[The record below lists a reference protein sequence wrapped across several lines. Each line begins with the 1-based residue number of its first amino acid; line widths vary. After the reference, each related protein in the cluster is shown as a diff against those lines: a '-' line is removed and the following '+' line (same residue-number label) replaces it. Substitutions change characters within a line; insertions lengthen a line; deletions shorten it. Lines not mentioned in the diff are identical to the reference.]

1 MKKVKRKRKRIARK
15 NRRRARNL
23 KKIRWKKRKRR
34 KKRRVDLPLSPKAIK
49 NRLTTNLQM
58 KTTKRLRR

>member
-15 NRRRARNL
+15 NRRARNL
-23 KKIRWKKRKRR
+23 KKIRRKKRKRR

-49 NRLTTNLQM
+49 NRVTTNLQM
-58 KTTKRLRR
+58 KATKRLRR